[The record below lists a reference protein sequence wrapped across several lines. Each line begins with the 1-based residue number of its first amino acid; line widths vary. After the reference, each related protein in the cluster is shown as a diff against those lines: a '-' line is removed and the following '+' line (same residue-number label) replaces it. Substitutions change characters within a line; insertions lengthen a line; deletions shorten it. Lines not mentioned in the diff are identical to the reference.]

1 VLKKAGAVAVIA
13 ATMMMIGSPAF
24 ASDGPEVGLTDQVG
38 VANLSDSDVLS
49 DLNACFID
57 VNVIAVPVLSD
68 NDSGVC
74 ANEGEE

>member
-1 VLKKAGAVAVIA
+1 VLKKVGAVAAIA
-13 ATMMMIGSPAF
+13 ASMLIIGSPAF
-24 ASDGPEVGLTDQVG
+24 ASDGPEVDLTDQVG

-57 VNVIAVPVLSD
+57 VNVIAVPVLAN

-74 ANEGEE
+74 ANGDED